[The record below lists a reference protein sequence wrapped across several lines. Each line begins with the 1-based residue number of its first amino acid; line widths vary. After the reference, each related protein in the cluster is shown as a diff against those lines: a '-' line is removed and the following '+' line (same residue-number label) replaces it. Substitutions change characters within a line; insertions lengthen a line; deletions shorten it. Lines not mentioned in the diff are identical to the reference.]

1 MTEAVS
7 GSVGTAP
14 GASAEIAAARSQL
27 ARRMLRNPLGL
38 LAMTVLA
45 LIVLAA
51 VFAPLLTSASP
62 DTASVLNV
70 LQPPGAGHLLGTDGA
85 GRDVW
90 ARLLYGARYTLAGAL
105 LATAVAAAIGI
116 TAAWWPGTTASGS
129 SRRHPGSPT
138 C

>member
-1 MTEAVS
+1 
-7 GSVGTAP
+7 
-14 GASAEIAAARSQL
+14 
-27 ARRMLRNPLGL
+27 MLRNPLGL
-38 LAMTVLA
+38 LALTVLA

-51 VFAPLLTSASP
+51 VFAPLLTSANP
-62 DTASVLNV
+62 GTASVLNV

-116 TAAWWPGTTASGS
+116 TMPALVAG
-129 SRRHPGSPT
+129 
-138 C
+138 